1 MPRCC
6 VRQGFVQ
13 FRLSGST
20 HLDVESLNER
30 LKSNGAI
37 RMRHS
42 MRPDEQFGVQRY
54 PAVPKS
60 GATHLS
66 LKRRSRHKSHVT
78 FCMKGCR

>member
-54 PAVPKS
+54 PAVPES
-60 GATHLS
+60 GTTHQFE
-66 LKRRSRHKSHVT
+66 KGSRHKSHVT
-78 FCMKGCR
+78 FFFKRC